1 MISLQD
7 LKFQRNKLLTDMQAI
22 GVAGF
27 TTESRASFDKMN
39 KRVEELEA
47 DIQRAELLEARAL
60 EQSQFTRSARPGQM
74 NGGLAGGADM
84 SDPEQR
90 SKASKKAFLQFARG
104 GVGALNSEQRDLIS
118 TSSNG
123 ESLIPQAFNAELIAA
138 LKYYGPIASLVRQ
151 RITDNNGSPIKVS
164 LANDTA
170 NGLVLLGTEGTTVPP
185 ETDPAF
191 QSAIMGVDTLS
202 AGLIKVSFQELED
215 SYFDLDSWIREAF
228 GIRYARGLE
237 RAVTLGVDGL
247 GNALPNT
254 VTGGLA
260 GSAVV
265 GDTTATV
272 ADGIGWNDLSTAYG
286 ALDPAYTTDKAV
298 WQMNSN
304 TRAYLVGLKDGFGRP
319 FFQPDPSMDSPFA
332 RLMGYRVVINQSLPN
347 MGANAT
353 PILFGDPS
361 AAFLLRTDGQPKV
374 LRLSERF
381 ADTLEVG
388 FFLWLRAGAIS
399 IVASGAPNPLVSIK
413 QAAE

>member
-1 MISLQD
+1 MVSLQD
-7 LKFQRNKLLTDMQAI
+7 LKFQRNKLLTDMQAL
-22 GVAGF
+22 ATKGF
-27 TTESRASFDKMN
+27 TSESRAQFDQMN
-39 KRVEELEA
+39 KDVAAIEE
-47 DIQRAELLEARAL
+47 DITRAEFIEARSA
-60 EQSQFTRSARPGQM
+60 EQRQFTRSARPGQM
-74 NGGLAGGADM
+74 NGGLIGGADM

-90 SKASKKAFLQFARG
+90 SKASKAAFLQFARG
-104 GVGALNSEQRDLIS
+104 GARNLNSEQRDLLS
-118 TSSNG
+118 TTTNG

-138 LKYYGPIASLVRQ
+138 LKYYGPIATLVRQ
-151 RITDNNGSPIKVS
+151 RVTDNNAAPIKVS

-170 NGLVLLGTEGTTVPP
+170 NSLVLLGTEGTTVPP

-191 QSAIMGVDTLS
+191 QSAILGADTLS

-237 RAVTLGVDGL
+237 RAVTLGIDGN
-247 GNALPNT
+247 GVTLPNM

-272 ADGIGWNDLSTAYG
+272 ADGIGWDDLTTAYG
-286 ALDPAYTTDKAV
+286 ALDPAYTTEKAV

-304 TRAYLVGLKDGFGRP
+304 TRGFLVGLKDGFGRP
-319 FFQPDPSMDSPFA
+319 FFQPDPSMDSPFS
-332 RLMGYRVVINQSLPN
+332 RLMGYRVVLNQSLPN

-374 LRLSERF
+374 LRLDERF
-381 ADTLEVG
+381 ADTLEV
-388 FFLWLRAGAIS
+388 L
-399 IVASGAPNPLVSIK
+399 
-413 QAAE
+413 